1 MPERFARRKLEDQ
14 EIWLDFEGG
23 RFYGLNEPAAAILE
37 AWQEG
42 VRDPGAIA
50 DRIVARF
57 EVSREAA
64 LVAVEAFLRE
74 AAARGLTGEQSA

>member
-23 RFYGLNEPAAAILE
+23 RFYGLNEPAAVILE

-42 VRDPGAIA
+42 LRDPGRIA
-50 DRIVARF
+50 DRLVSRF
-57 EVSREAA
+57 EVSREEAI
-64 LVAVEAFLRE
+64 VAVEAFLRD
-74 AAARGLTGEQSA
+74 AATRGLTGERPS